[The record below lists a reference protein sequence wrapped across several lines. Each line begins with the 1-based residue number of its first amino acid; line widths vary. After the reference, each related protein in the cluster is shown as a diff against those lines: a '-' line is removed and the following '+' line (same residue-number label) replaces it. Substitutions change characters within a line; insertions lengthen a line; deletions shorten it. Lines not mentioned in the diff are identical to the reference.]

1 MGLTLPTMT
10 KVVTDSRTFVL
21 SRLRLGRYRVAPLRE
36 SRIET
41 WRGNVEY
48 SVGSPESMSSN
59 EDTAERAQPQSPV
72 SISANEDTAEQ
83 AQRQSPV
90 SEEEVSSADKS
101 ASETS
106 SQPAQENVAAEVA
119 ATSTA
124 PAADIRVRKQRC
136 NWAAVCW
143 ESAIFLFAFLLGS
156 VVITTFVWA
165 AMPDAPSLLLALWS
179 PTARAS
185 VARGEATVAHYGDT
199 PVDVAVP
206 WGPCASAACLEQS
219 RLLLRQLNGTVDPCN
234 DFYEHV
240 CRNWAQAH
248 PLQQGQEGVS
258 MDDIMKETYANTL
271 VTAISDER
279 MGLDNLRRLF
289 NECLAPSERLYYE
302 LMALFQ
308 KSLGLSG
315 WNTTSGSKMDAAQL
329 SRVLGNLQRDLGIDV
344 VFRLTR
350 VEAASGNGTLLVIQ
364 QPRTVLVRSK
374 QSIQEGHSAR
384 QHFEPLLTY
393 FRRSFKTD
401 VYILEQRLALFF
413 RRRDD
418 DNLDRCPVLQVSQ
431 LPVMQRIEWLPL
443 LRASFGDED
452 IDRISAFNNDLR
464 GSLVTGLDAI
474 SWEPLFPAMLLNDS
488 IRSATTA
495 STRMHQWLTNSS
507 RRWLPWL
514 WRGGFLSSNPRLPYP
529 YRRLEIPPATF
540 SLNVYND
547 TATGALQIARI
558 GPRIY
563 GRLFNVLHSWTVAYD
578 QGRRHQRKF
587 VRSFATTRS
596 CLTRDYDRMSW
607 LRKTSSPGN
616 GSWPLQDL
624 WDGLA
629 VPLAYEAFQFYL
641 RKTGITLSMG
651 ANKVDVLNAPR
662 LFFVHYAASLCE
674 NISPRLARWN
684 TANGLRSPAWFRVN
698 GPLRNMPQFANA
710 FGCRPKAFMN
720 PTRKCLLTGLN

>member
-1 MGLTLPTMT
+1 
-10 KVVTDSRTFVL
+10 
-21 SRLRLGRYRVAPLRE
+21 
-36 SRIET
+36 
-41 WRGNVEY
+41 
-48 SVGSPESMSSN
+48 
-59 EDTAERAQPQSPV
+59 
-72 SISANEDTAEQ
+72 
-83 AQRQSPV
+83 
-90 SEEEVSSADKS
+90 
-101 ASETS
+101 
-106 SQPAQENVAAEVA
+106 
-119 ATSTA
+119 
-124 PAADIRVRKQRC
+124 
-136 NWAAVCW
+136 
-143 ESAIFLFAFLLGS
+143 
-156 VVITTFVWA
+156 
-165 AMPDAPSLLLALWS
+165 
-179 PTARAS
+179 
-185 VARGEATVAHYGDT
+185 
-199 PVDVAVP
+199 
-206 WGPCASAACLEQS
+206 
-219 RLLLRQLNGTVDPCN
+219 
-234 DFYEHV
+234 
-240 CRNWAQAH
+240 
-248 PLQQGQEGVS
+248 

-452 IDRISAFNNDLR
+452 IDRSTPVILGAPEYVFGLAVEDALPSPRELIHYMLFRIAVLLLPLSSDSRVRDSFGSVGYARFPELQRPIRQTKVCLRILNRFEPNVPLFLSRGFSESVLGGRPFILWLLSQLRDIFRDHVLRISAFNNDLR

-488 IRSATTA
+488 IRRWYVLEAYPNSATTA